1 MVSPRMQGPV
11 YRTMTAKTA
20 PSIMVVER
28 AFDEVDERYERI
40 RQIRRKLSKLKPGSK
55 AHTYL
60 LDDLL
65 KELDWLRLKAD
76 VAVHLLDDFEES
88 LPEDD

>member
-1 MVSPRMQGPV
+1 MA
-11 YRTMTAKTA
+11 TKTA
-20 PSIMVVER
+20 PAILVVER
-28 AFDEVDERYERI
+28 AFDEVDERYQRV
-40 RQIRRKLSKLKPGSK
+40 RKIRRRLSKLKPGSR
-55 AHTYL
+55 AHLYL

-88 LPEDD
+88 LPEDE

>member
-1 MVSPRMQGPV
+1 MA
-11 YRTMTAKTA
+11 TKTA
-20 PSIMVVER
+20 PSLAAVER
-28 AFDEVDERYERI
+28 AFDEVDERYR
-40 RQIRRKLSKLKPGSK
+40 RVRKIRRRLSKLNPASK
-55 AHTYL
+55 AHLYL

-88 LPEDD
+88 LPEDE

>member
-1 MVSPRMQGPV
+1 MATKITPTILG
-11 YRTMTAKTA
+11 
-20 PSIMVVER
+20 VER
-28 AFDEVDERYERI
+28 AFDEVDERYQRV

-55 AHTYL
+55 AHQYL

-65 KELDWLRLKAD
+65 KELDCLRLKAD

-88 LPEDD
+88 LPEDDQPPRH